1 MAAKK
6 LTKEELENRKK
17 QELAILKAQNE
28 LMDYAMESAKS
39 KGVSQSVLDQIA
51 VAKQDNLDA
60 AHHMYNANEN
70 SLGNVEYTDKPSQ
83 NYIDEYERKYG
94 KKNMD
99 NEDNVTIT
107 YGTESET
114 EEFDVDDFTL
124 DDVDVPEVEEEKV
137 NENTDIDIST
147 IPDNVQY
154 DGLPLPSNGQCYK
167 HKKSRLPV
175 GYLTASDENILT
187 SPNLYRDGKILDVLL
202 RRKILDK
209 TVDPG
214 DLVKGDRDAILI
226 WLRADA
232 YGVEMPITVRD
243 DELGAEFETDI
254 RLDKIKT
261 KPFNLIGDEN
271 GWFDWTTSNGDKLKF
286 KYLSYKDEQK
296 LRKDLRD
303 RLLEN
308 RRNRI
313 AGYIA
318 EITEEINQ
326 DTKATTKNKAKLQAA
341 MKMLDE
347 WSKTLDTTDS
357 EDITEI
363 VTSTMIASTMS
374 VNGNTD
380 RNFIRNYILN
390 MRANESRK
398 YRDYIS
404 KNEPGMDLKITVNK
418 PESLG
423 GGSIDTFLE
432 VDPTILLRIKQ
443 I

>member
-6 LTKEELENRKK
+6 PTKEELENRKK

-28 LMDYAMESAKS
+28 LMDYAMESAKT

-60 AHHMYNANEN
+60 AHYMYNANEN
-70 SLGNVEYTDKPSQ
+70 SLGNVEYTEKPSQ

-94 KKNMD
+94 KKDVD
-99 NEDNVTIT
+99 NEDRVTVV
-107 YGTESET
+107 YGEDNT
-114 EEFDVDDFTL
+114 EEDFDVDDFTL
-124 DDVDVPEVEEEKV
+124 DDVDVPEVEDEVK
-137 NENTDIDIST
+137 ENTDINISS

-209 TVDPG
+209 TVDPSE
-214 DLVKGDRDAILI
+214 LVKGDRDAILI

-232 YGVEMPITVRD
+232 YGVELPITVRD
-243 DELGAEFETDI
+243 EETGVEFETDI

-261 KPFNLIGDEN
+261 KPFNLVGDEN
-271 GWFDWTTSNGDKLKF
+271 GWFDWTASNGDKIKF
-286 KYLSYKDEQK
+286 KYLSFKDEQS
-296 LRKDLRD
+296 LRKDLRN

-313 AGYIA
+313 GGYIA
-318 EITEEINQ
+318 EITEEVNS

-347 WSKTLDTTDS
+347 WSKTLETTNS

-363 VTSTMIASTMS
+363 VTNTMVAATMS

-380 RNFIRNYILN
+380 RNFIRNYVLN
-390 MRANESRK
+390 MRAKDSRL
-398 YRDYIS
+398 YRDYMS
-404 KNEPGMDLKITVNK
+404 KNEPGMDLKISVK
-418 PESLG
+418 RPESLG

-432 VDPTILLRIKQ
+432 VDPTILIRVKKL
-443 I
+443 

>member
-94 KKNMD
+94 KKNKD

-107 YGTESET
+107 YGTDSET

-124 DDVDVPEVEEEKV
+124 DDVNVPEVEEEVK
-137 NENTDIDIST
+137 ENTDIDIST

-271 GWFDWTTSNGDKLKF
+271 GWFDWTASNGDKLKF

-296 LRKDLRD
+296 LRNDLKD

-313 AGYIA
+313 GGYIT
-318 EITEEINQ
+318 EITDEVNQ
-326 DTKATTKNKAKLQAA
+326 DTKVTTKNKAKLQAA

-363 VTSTMIASTMS
+363 VTNTMIAATMS

-390 MRANESRK
+390 MRAKDSRL
-398 YRDYIS
+398 YRDYMS

-423 GGSIDTFLE
+423 GGSVDTFLE
-432 VDPTILLRIKQ
+432 VDPTILLRVKKL
-443 I
+443 